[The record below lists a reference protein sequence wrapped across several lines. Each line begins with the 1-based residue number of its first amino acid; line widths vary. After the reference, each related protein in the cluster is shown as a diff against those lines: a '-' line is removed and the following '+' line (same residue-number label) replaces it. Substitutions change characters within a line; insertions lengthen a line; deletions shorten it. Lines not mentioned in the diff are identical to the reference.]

1 MQNKYSWGLYNDPH
15 DPRLI
20 VPKMNP
26 MMGWTLNIAH
36 REARLGLAVIVIG
49 GVIGVAASAL
59 VR

>member
-1 MQNKYSWGLYNDPH
+1 MRNKYCWGLYNDPH

-36 REARLGLAVIVIG
+36 RQARLALAAIMIVL
-49 GVIGVAASAL
+49 VASVAASAFL
-59 VR
+59 H